1 MTTLLGCIETPNGKI
16 DVKWFIWVGIH
27 SMELT
32 VSIGLPVCNGQNY
45 LGDAIGSIL
54 AQDFTDFELIIS
66 DNASTDATQDIARG
80 FAARDSRVRY
90 HRNPKN
96 LGPEANFNKAFQLA
110 RGRYFKWAAHDDLV
124 EPGFLGKCVS
134 LLEADPGVV
143 LCQSVV
149 RIIDQNDEEIGVYDG
164 AVGGAASPD
173 CADRFRALVM
183 VRHLCTELFGVIR
196 SDALRK
202 TRLLD
207 LYYGADRALLL
218 ELAMLGR
225 FAQVPEVLFSNREH
239 EERCSRAVFR
249 STLAHAGYSVAS
261 PVLPTWALYRDYR
274 RAVNKHVGNTRDRRS
289 CLRTMRRWWITDW
302 NVARLVVDMIATVYP
317 DIVALVY
324 RLKVRF
330 YGSLPQLDDGKRQ
343 MT

>member
-1 MTTLLGCIETPNGKI
+1 MG
-16 DVKWFIWVGIH
+16 
-27 SMELT
+27 LT

-45 LGDAIGSIL
+45 LGDAIDSIL

-66 DNASTDATQDIARG
+66 DNASTDATQNIARR

-90 HRNPKN
+90 YRNPKN
-96 LGPEANFNKAFQLA
+96 LGLEGNFNQAFRLA

-124 EPGFLGKCVS
+124 EPGFLGKCVDV
-134 LLEADPGVV
+134 LEADSGVV
-143 LCQSVV
+143 LCQSLV
-149 RIIDQNDEEIGVYDG
+149 RIIGQNDEEIGIYDS
-164 AVGGAASPD
+164 AVAGAASPHV
-173 CADRFRALVM
+173 ADRFRTLVM
-183 VRHLCTELFGVIR
+183 VRHLCTELFGLIR

-202 TRLLD
+202 TQLLN
-207 LYYGADRALLL
+207 LYYGTDRALLL

-249 STLAHAGYSVAS
+249 NPSVQAGDSAAS
-261 PVLPTWALYRDYR
+261 PPSVLPTWALYHDYR
-274 RAVNKHVGNTRDRRS
+274 RAVNEHVADARARRS

-302 NVARLVVDMIATVYP
+302 NLARLVVDMIATVYP
-317 DIVALVY
+317 DIMLLVY

-330 YGSLPQLDDGKRQ
+330 YGSLPQLDDGRCK